1 MLRRSLSSE
10 AAASL
15 ITALTCAASVAGS
28 LAPESNHSEASGVPP
43 RSQASSRMM
52 AADSSRLPIAALAR
66 VLAINIAAWSSA
78 ASGKSLARRPARN
91 AARSPATLICPPLP
105 NSNPVGTAELRQSQ
119 PCPPP
124 LGRIK
129 TAKIGRARS
138 AIGDGRRAC
147 YRNPPRTDRRGVQ
160 PMSPVKGAAI
170 LLVTAPLVFAG
181 GSVAAQT
188 GVIQQNNVNISGGGA
203 SVTVSG
209 QTVTVET
216 TTGFAGHVVGDG
228 EPASQTRPL
237 PAVRSVDADGA
248 FALTI
253 RVGPQPSLVV
263 ATDRNLLPIVKTEVA
278 DGRLRLYT
286 DRSYSVDGRIHI
298 TLTSPQIDAI
308 SASGSNEI
316 DAQGLAGGNLTLS
329 LNGSNN
335 AMLAGNVA
343 SLSVEMSGSN
353 RLAARSLAAGSA
365 EVTLSGSGN
374 AAVTAEQR
382 LVATISGA
390 GSLAVW
396 GNPQER
402 RTEVN
407 GAGKVTFEQY
417 IGRRA
422 SARRAGSRLP
432 RLGDRRHQQAARI
445 VGQRVEL
452 QQQRFGRFDRA
463 AQRGDPDR
471 VLVRFAG
478 NPVIQRLGQAALAR
492 KHGQLD
498 RCAGGNAGGG
508 FGKTQRRRITAE
520 RINQTVGLGLGTG
533 PHPALRHLF
542 DGIGGHMSAGRDM
555 GLEPLIGGVEQSFE
569 PCACRR

>member
-1 MLRRSLSSE
+1 
-10 AAASL
+10 
-15 ITALTCAASVAGS
+15 
-28 LAPESNHSEASGVPP
+28 
-43 RSQASSRMM
+43 
-52 AADSSRLPIAALAR
+52 
-66 VLAINIAAWSSA
+66 
-78 ASGKSLARRPARN
+78 
-91 AARSPATLICPPLP
+91 
-105 NSNPVGTAELRQSQ
+105 
-119 PCPPP
+119 
-124 LGRIK
+124 
-129 TAKIGRARS
+129 
-138 AIGDGRRAC
+138 
-147 YRNPPRTDRRGVQ
+147 
-160 PMSPVKGAAI
+160 MSPVKGAAI

-263 ATDRNLLPIVKTEVA
+263 ATDRNPLPIVKTEVA

-407 GAGKVTFEQY
+407 GAGKVTFEQ
-417 IGRRA
+417 
-422 SARRAGSRLP
+422 
-432 RLGDRRHQQAARI
+432 
-445 VGQRVEL
+445 
-452 QQQRFGRFDRA
+452 
-463 AQRGDPDR
+463 
-471 VLVRFAG
+471 
-478 NPVIQRLGQAALAR
+478 
-492 KHGQLD
+492 
-498 RCAGGNAGGG
+498 
-508 FGKTQRRRITAE
+508 
-520 RINQTVGLGLGTG
+520 
-533 PHPALRHLF
+533 
-542 DGIGGHMSAGRDM
+542 
-555 GLEPLIGGVEQSFE
+555 
-569 PCACRR
+569 